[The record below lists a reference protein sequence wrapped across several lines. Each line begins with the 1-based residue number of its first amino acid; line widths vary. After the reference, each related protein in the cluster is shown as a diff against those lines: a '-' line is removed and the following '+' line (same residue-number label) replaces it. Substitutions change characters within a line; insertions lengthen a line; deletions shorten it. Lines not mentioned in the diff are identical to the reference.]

1 MRYKLQHN
9 AENAGILPRTQVR
22 FSMKQFHAASVP
34 RVTALGFLT
43 IFLALCMPT
52 FGQLKSQELSDADG
66 KPVLLKHLPNYE
78 TVQDAA
84 VFVTDK
90 DALRSAVGNRPVL
103 EVVEFPPGT
112 EAVAA
117 GYPQGQLVIV
127 EYTNPQASIDAD
139 GKIQEHLA
147 ANTQTPVVYRR
158 IGNYN
163 AFVFDASDQTE
174 ANLLLDE
181 VKYQK
186 VVQWLGEDPYLLR
199 RLERYMMATSR
210 DIAISTV
217 LVIAYGL
224 GTAILAGIVAG
235 LVFFRFRDQKRAS
248 RAAFSDAGGLTRLNL
263 DGLSE

>member
-1 MRYKLQHN
+1 
-9 AENAGILPRTQVR
+9 VR
-22 FSMKQFHAASVP
+22 FFIKQFHASSVP
-34 RVTALGFLT
+34 GITAFGFLT
-43 IFLALCMPT
+43 LFWAFSVPI
-52 FGQLKSQELSDADG
+52 FGQLKSQELSEDDG
-66 KPVLLKHLPNYE
+66 KPVLLKHLPSYE
-78 TVQDAA
+78 NVQDAA
-84 VFVTDK
+84 VFVTDNG
-90 DALRSAVGNRPVL
+90 ALRRAVGNRPVL
-103 EVVEFPPGT
+103 DVLEFPPGT

-117 GYPQGQLVIV
+117 DYAQGRLVIV
-127 EYTNPQASIDAD
+127 EYTNPQASIEAD

-147 ANTQTPVVYRR
+147 TNAQTSVVYRR

-163 AFVFDASDQTE
+163 AFVFDAADETA

-199 RLERYMMATSR
+199 KLERYMMATSR

-217 LVIAYGL
+217 MVIGFGL
-224 GTAILAGIVAG
+224 LTAILAGIVAG
-235 LVFFRFRDQKRAS
+235 LIFFRFRDQKRAG